1 MTYLFKPDTPFDGE
15 IKNDTGNPIP
25 VSRNLTANSDTNPIY
40 VQGTSDTSFFD
51 PTQSDAFGRLR
62 VSHPFTLFE
71 SFHRYQDNGK
81 ISSYSSGTA
90 STVHDANSSSLN
102 LTIGTSSGDSIIRE
116 SSRVF
121 AYQPGKSLQILT
133 TFCMSPDKTNLRQRI
148 GFFDVSNGVYL
159 ERSNDTVYFVLRSS
173 SANGTPVERR
183 EAQSDWNINTFPE
196 LDLDRVQILWFD
208 IEWLGVGSVRCGF
221 VYNGQFIHCHSFH
234 NANTEISEGVPLSTT
249 YMGTACLPVR
259 LELTNTG
266 NTDSSSTYKQI
277 CTSVISEGGFEL
289 RGRPK
294 SIGHA
299 LNAPRTLTTINT
311 VFPIMSIRLK
321 AGRDGAV
328 VLPKNFSFAPLTAAN
343 YRWQL
348 IQGITSGGTWVDAG
362 SDSSVEYNLTAT
374 SVTTTQTVFEQG
386 YVLATNQS
394 VAAPSLQDLPF
405 KYQLER
411 NTLSTPKTYFEF
423 ILVAATTAQNPDV
436 VASIN
441 WEEYT

>member
-1 MTYLFKPDTPFDGE
+1 MRIQYSFKVHPTL
-15 IKNDTGNPIP
+15 
-25 VSRNLTANSDTNPIY
+25 V
-40 VQGTSDTSFFD
+40 FFD

-62 VSHPFTLFE
+62 VSDPFTLFE

-81 ISSYSSGTA
+81 VSSYSNGTA
-90 STVHDANSSSLN
+90 TTTHDPNSSSLA
-102 LTIGTSSGDSIIRE
+102 LTIGTSADDTIIRE

-133 TFCMSPDKTNLRQRI
+133 TFCMSPDKNNLRQRI
-148 GFFDVSNGVYL
+148 GYFDTNNGLYL
-159 ERSNDTVYFVLRSS
+159 ERSGETAYFVLRSS
-173 SANGTPVERR
+173 SANGTPMERKIPK
-183 EAQSDWNINTFPE
+183 SNWNVNTFPE
-196 LDLDRVQILWFD
+196 LNLDRVQILWFD

-221 VYNGQFIHCHSFH
+221 VVDGQFVHCHTFN
-234 NANTEISEGVPLSTT
+234 NANTEVSVGNPLTTT

-259 LELTNTG
+259 VEIANTG
-266 NTDSSSTYKQI
+266 ATESPSTYRQI
-277 CTSVISEGGFEL
+277 CTSVISEGGFES

-294 SIGHA
+294 SVGHA
-299 LNAPRTLTTINT
+299 LNSPRTLTIINT
-311 VFPIMSIRLK
+311 SFPIMSIRLK

-328 VLPKNFSFAPLTAAN
+328 VLPKNFSFAPLTSAN

-348 IQGITSGGTWVDAG
+348 IQGITTGGTWIDAG

-374 SVTTTQTVFEQG
+374 SVTSTSYVFEQG

-394 VAAPSLQDLPF
+394 VAAPSLQDIPF

-423 ILVAATTAQNPDV
+423 ILAVATTAQNPDV
-436 VASIN
+436 VSSIN